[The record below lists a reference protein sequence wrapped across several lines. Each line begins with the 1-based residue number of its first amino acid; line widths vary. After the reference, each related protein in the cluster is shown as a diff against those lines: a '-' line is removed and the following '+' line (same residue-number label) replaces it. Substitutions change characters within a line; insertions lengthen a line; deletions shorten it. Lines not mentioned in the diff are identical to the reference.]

1 MSIGSA
7 TVIEGGQFR
16 KGSKSKRTTQRPK
29 VELELDDYG
38 MPLIPELTDL
48 KLEEKKDII
57 RAFIT
62 MHYSK
67 SSSGQTSER

>member
-7 TVIEGGQFR
+7 TVVEGGQFG
-16 KGSKSKRTTQRPK
+16 KGSKSKRTTRRPR
-29 VELELDDYG
+29 VELEQDDHG

-67 SSSGQTSER
+67 SSSIQISER